1 MAKLIFSL
9 DNTLLSEFVL
19 DRERMSIGRRPTNE
33 IHIDN
38 LAVSGEHAVII
49 KNGND
54 FYIEDQD
61 STNGTEV
68 NGKLIKNHLLK
79 PGDLIQFGKYQLKYV
94 NEEALQQEAVA
105 ETDFEKTMMIRP
117 AAVKAMNQSMADIK
131 PSAPSPVLTT
141 PTPSTLASAIT
152 PPLAAVASG
161 QIAAPV
167 PSAFKETGRIQ
178 VLNGSNVGRELVLN
192 KALTTL
198 GKTGVQVAVITKRPQ
213 GYFITHVEG
222 KVFPIVNGKSTGLQ
236 AVALADHD
244 VIELAGVKMEFYLD
258 KV

>member
-9 DNTLLSEFVL
+9 DNALLSEFSL
-19 DRERMSIGRRPTNE
+19 DRARTTIGRRPTND

-49 KNGND
+49 KKEHD

-68 NGKLIKNHLLK
+68 NGKLVKSHLLK

-94 NEEALQQEAVA
+94 DEDAPKHEVVA
-105 ETDFEKTMMIRP
+105 ETGFEKTVMIRP
-117 AAVKAMNQSMADIK
+117 SAMKATAQNVSEMQSAVST
-131 PSAPSPVLTT
+131 SAPTVSVSPT
-141 PTPSTLASAIT
+141 PTP
-152 PPLAAVASG
+152 AVA
-161 QIAAPV
+161 
-167 PSAFKETGRIQ
+167 KEVGRIQ
-178 VLNGSNVGRELVLN
+178 VLNGSNVGRELILN

-198 GKTGVQVAVITKRPQ
+198 GKTGVQVAVITKRLQ

-222 KVFPIVNGKSTGLQ
+222 KVLPIVNGKSTGLQ

-244 VIELAGVKMEFYLD
+244 VIELAGVKMEFYLERG
-258 KV
+258 